1 MYVNLRIF
9 LILKNNLNI
18 FKRLVKSY
26 LIFIINLHFLFLFYI
41 RDGVLILVQIF
52 FLLNCLFILGG
63 HIEEECE

>member
-26 LIFIINLHFLFLFYI
+26 LIFIINLYFLFYF
-41 RDGVLILVQIF
+41 LV
-52 FLLNCLFILGG
+52 
-63 HIEEECE
+63 